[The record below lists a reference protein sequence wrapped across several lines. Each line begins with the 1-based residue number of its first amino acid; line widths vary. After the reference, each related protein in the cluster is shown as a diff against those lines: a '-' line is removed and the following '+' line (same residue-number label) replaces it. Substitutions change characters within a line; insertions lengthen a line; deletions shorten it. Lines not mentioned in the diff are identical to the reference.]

1 MLKLISA
8 RTRSHSL
15 QTGEIMQYLPLP
27 ELTYKE
33 LKADFKAAP
42 HLAVID
48 ELDLSGAG
56 GVLVKCKYREDGILA
71 AAYLFKK
78 FELQSGHQLNVA
90 EQEEDDDAET
100 DADYPSGEEPYD
112 GEPKGNVPHEV
123 YSILYKEENLTSLP
137 VITSRELS
145 NAYNQSPPMAGGF
158 GFHPYQPSWGE
169 ESKTKK
175 PYWFEGKY
183 PLVVTE
189 GPMSFVKPTEAFKH
203 VGRFIIYIMEESS
216 FFPEEDLPTDTETID
231 NFEKT
236 LRFELDFEG
245 CRIASPSSVYLQGV
259 IAECA
264 REQGYSLSKTVDRV
278 KLIELLK
285 SYRGHSFASYQD
297 MEILVRKAIKKKKS
311 RSKTLTKADFDK
323 VFIIGET
330 HKKASAALKP
340 SGAAAL
346 LDQMIGLDD
355 VKAQLVRVIKRMKFD
370 KQRSAS
376 GLKTSATH
384 MAAVFMGSP
393 GTAKTTT
400 ARIFGQMLCEEEVLN
415 NNQFV
420 EVSRKDLVG
429 KYVGWTAPTVAG
441 LFGKAKGGTIFI
453 DEAYSLMSE
462 GQKDGFSDEALS
474 EIIRQM
480 ENNPD
485 TLVIFAGYTDKMKHF
500 IQEANPGLRSRLTN
514 IIAFEDY
521 THEQMWGIFNY
532 FVTKEEY
539 VLADAPL
546 VKERVEEFIEKMKEL
561 GPGNTG
567 NGRLMRKLFKSAVSY
582 MAEREAQDLRTLTL
596 SDVEQAAAELFRAE
610 AAVLREQHAT
620 GSRIGFVV

>member
-1 MLKLISA
+1 MWA
-8 RTRSHSL
+8 
-15 QTGEIMQYLPLP
+15 G
-27 ELTYKE
+27 
-33 LKADFKAAP
+33 
-42 HLAVID
+42 
-48 ELDLSGAG
+48 LS
-56 GVLVKCKYREDGILA
+56 
-71 AAYLFKK
+71 F
-78 FELQSGHQLNVA
+78 
-90 EQEEDDDAET
+90 
-100 DADYPSGEEPYD
+100 
-112 GEPKGNVPHEV
+112 
-123 YSILYKEENLTSLP
+123 TSWRNR
-137 VITSRELS
+137 V
-145 NAYNQSPPMAGGF
+145 
-158 GFHPYQPSWGE
+158 
-169 ESKTKK
+169 
-175 PYWFEGKY
+175 
-183 PLVVTE
+183 
-189 GPMSFVKPTEAFKH
+189 
-203 VGRFIIYIMEESS
+203 

-236 LRFELDFEG
+236 LRFELDFES

-264 REQGYSLSKTVDRV
+264 REQGYSLSKMVDRV

-355 VKAQLVRVIKRMKFD
+355 VKAQLVRVVKRMKFD

-429 KYVGWTAPTVAG
+429 KYVAG
-441 LFGKAKGGTIFI
+441 
-453 DEAYSLMSE
+453 
-462 GQKDGFSDEALS
+462 Q
-474 EIIRQM
+474 
-480 ENNPD
+480 P
-485 TLVIFAGYTDKMKHF
+485 
-500 IQEANPGLRSRLTN
+500 P
-514 IIAFEDY
+514 
-521 THEQMWGIFNY
+521 
-532 FVTKEEY
+532 
-539 VLADAPL
+539 P
-546 VKERVEEFIEKMKEL
+546 
-561 GPGNTG
+561 
-567 NGRLMRKLFKSAVSY
+567 
-582 MAEREAQDLRTLTL
+582 
-596 SDVEQAAAELFRAE
+596 
-610 AAVLREQHAT
+610 
-620 GSRIGFVV
+620 